1 MSLSCLITAVG
12 RKHGHCINQETFLIP
27 VYVLTIY
34 PPLLVLSLLE
44 NLRQTEI
51 GPVMLQIIIPLNS
64 DIYQQFIHSPTFKL
78 KVTRRSILGSV

>member
-1 MSLSCLITAVG
+1 MSLSCLITAAG
-12 RKHGHCINQETFLIP
+12 RKHGHCINQETTFLIP

-51 GPVMLQIIIPLNS
+51 GPVMLQIIIPRNF
-64 DIYQQFIHSPTFKL
+64 DIYQQFIHS
-78 KVTRRSILGSV
+78 I